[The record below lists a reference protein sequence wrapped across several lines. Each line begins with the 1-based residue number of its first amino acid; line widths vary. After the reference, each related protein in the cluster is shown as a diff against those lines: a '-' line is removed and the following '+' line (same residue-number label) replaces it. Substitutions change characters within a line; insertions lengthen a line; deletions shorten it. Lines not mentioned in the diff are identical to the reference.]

1 MHMTFYHTMKFTW
14 KKVSVLCEYCF
25 DLQKANKNGT
35 EAKFIDT

>member
-1 MHMTFYHTMKFTW
+1 MKFTW

-35 EAKFIDT
+35 EAKLIDT